1 MIKSNKGSG
10 FVRNMQ
16 FNDFISRGTAYGL
29 NVNQFWSS
37 QTPGQGAGVQL
48 QNITFSVRLL
58 LGLRIDGDP
67 S

>member
-37 QTPGQGAGVQL
+37 QTPGSGPGVQL
-48 QNITFSVRLL
+48 SNISFTVRRPLSCL
-58 LGLRIDGDP
+58 VSIR
-67 S
+67 